1 MNTDFPEF
9 KEGKKILVIDNHDS
23 FVFNIVQYL
32 EELGANTKVVKN
44 DEIAAEFCASFDGVV
59 ISPGPGNPQDAGV
72 SIGVTQYCDRENI
85 PVLGICLG
93 LQIIGTT
100 YGAKISRASELVH
113 GRTSKIS
120 HNGENLF
127 KDIPNNFSATRYHS
141 LAIEADSIPEILKVT
156 ATCEDGTIMGISHNT
171 KNITGVQFHPE
182 AALTQFGYELLANWL
197 ELCGDLGARNRAV
210 GLSVL
215 IKNLIKN

>member
-1 MNTDFPEF
+1 MNTDF
-9 KEGKKILVIDNHDS
+9 KEGKKILVVDNHDS

-32 EELGANTKVVKN
+32 QELGAFTEVVQNHEVKP
-44 DEIAAEFCASFDGVV
+44 EFCKGFDGVV
-59 ISPGPGNPQDAGV
+59 ISPGPGNPQDAGI
-72 SIGVTQYCDRENI
+72 SLGVIKYCDNENI

-93 LQIIGTT
+93 LQVIAAA
-100 YGAKISRASELVH
+100 YGAKISRAPELIH

-120 HNGENLF
+120 HNGEKLF
-127 KDIPNNFSATRYHS
+127 NDIPNNFNATRYHS
-141 LAIEADSIPEILKVT
+141 LAIETDSMPEILQIT
-156 ATCEDGTIMGISHNT
+156 ATSEDGTIMGISHLN

-182 AALTQFGYELLANWL
+182 AALTEYGYELLANWL

-215 IKNLIKN
+215 LKTSINS